1 MENKKLPNSYMPV
14 SALSNLKWY
23 KRYGLLTYINQ
34 SKFNEFTEN
43 PEEHFR
49 TAKVINLEI
58 MHKGCRGQLITD
70 DLKKK
75 QQKSNTIDCNEFVKY
90 DNTSKYK

>member
-1 MENKKLPNSYMPV
+1 
-14 SALSNLKWY
+14 
-23 KRYGLLTYINQ
+23 
-34 SKFNEFTEN
+34 
-43 PEEHFR
+43 
-49 TAKVINLEI
+49 